1 MLEVT
6 SISAEQQIGIDF
18 SEVYKASSL
27 YQDTKTLVEQSSK
40 PSPGS
45 KKLQFASRFSTSAWV
60 QFKACLRKHH
70 LSYWRSPEYHLRRI
84 FLVFVSSLFFG
95 LLFWKHGTNINT
107 EQDLLNITGFFHIAI
122 TYLGV
127 KNCHSVQAFLLEER
141 LVLYSG
147 RFVGMYSSYV
157 YSLSQ
162 QIPGWWV
169 WCYWIC
175 LASWTLNALLTL
187 QYGDVSQEI
196 EAFGEHKHVDAF
208 LKDYFGFQHGELPL
222 AGLVLV
228 ALLSSVLLFL

>member
-162 QIPGWWV
+162 VAIEVPYIIIQAV
-169 WCYWIC
+169 IC
-175 LASWTLNALLTL
+175 GMITYFAIGFPLSIYKLLWYIRTLFFA
-187 QYGDVSQEI
+187 
-196 EAFGEHKHVDAF
+196 
-208 LKDYFGFQHGELPL
+208 
-222 AGLVLV
+222 VLSFTY
-228 ALLSSVLLFL
+228 LGMLFTSISPSL